1 MFSTVALPRKWST
14 RWMWSSGT
22 SAARVALRWRADSSL
37 EPNGFSM
44 TSRVPAGTWPGASAS
59 QASWL
64 TRGGRAK

>member
-1 MFSTVALPRKWST
+1 MFRTVALPRKWST

-22 SAARVALRWRADSSL
+22 SAASVLFRWRADCSS

-44 TSRVPAGTWPGASAS
+44 TSRVPAGTSSGARAS
-59 QASWL
+59 HASWL